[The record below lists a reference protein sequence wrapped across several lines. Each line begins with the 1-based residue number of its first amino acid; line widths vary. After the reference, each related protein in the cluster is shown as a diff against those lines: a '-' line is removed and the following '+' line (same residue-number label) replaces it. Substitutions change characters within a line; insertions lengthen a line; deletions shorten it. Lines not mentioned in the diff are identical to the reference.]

1 MTVSES
7 SLNIETLSQ
16 RIYSIRSLNV
26 ILDADLAE
34 LYGVTTKRLNE
45 QVKRNLDRFPP
56 DFMFQLDDEEHAI
69 LRSQIATSNTGRG
82 GRRYLPY
89 AFTEHGAIMAATVLN
104 SAKAIEM
111 SVFVVRTFVH
121 LRRMLMAHK
130 ELAEKLNALERTV
143 STHDQALAGLINAL
157 RELMQAPNP
166 QNRPIGFT
174 ADIDGGGQ

>member
-1 MTVSES
+1 
-7 SLNIETLSQ
+7 
-16 RIYSIRSLNV
+16 
-26 ILDADLAE
+26 
-34 LYGVTTKRLNE
+34 
-45 QVKRNLDRFPP
+45 
-56 DFMFQLDDEEHAI
+56 
-69 LRSQIATSNTGRG
+69 
-82 GRRYLPY
+82 
-89 AFTEHGAIMAATVLN
+89 MAATVLN

-130 ELAEKLNALERTV
+130 ELAEKLNALERTI

-174 ADIDGGGQ
+174 ADIDGSGQ

>member
-56 DFMFQLDDEEHAI
+56 DFMFQLDEDEHAI

-104 SAKAIEM
+104 SPKAIEM

-121 LRRMLMAHK
+121 LRETFLAHK
-130 ELAEKLNALERTV
+130 ELAEKLNVLERTV
-143 STHDQALAGLINAL
+143 STHDQAIAGLINAI
-157 RELMQAPNP
+157 RELMRPPHP